1 MLQST
6 DIQSDFLVPNL
17 TIAILMV
24 SSNAILIHGIRK
36 LNKLQSISWRHSLAL
51 SINNTFYGT
60 IIVTRTTVLKLIN
73 DLKTYTVISLSSR
86 TLLFICGLYSFLL
99 MFLITVDR
107 YIHITRPMQ
116 YNLLMTPRKSKLLL
130 AILFAISFILTCI
143 IILGF
148 LFRLATVILPLISI
162 IAFACFMFLVILYY
176 RAYKTLERRTRQARF
191 QRRIRSNLRN
201 PSKAFSKAVLL
212 TISSMVVCCIP
223 FLFIKP
229 ISSYYP
235 KDRTIQ
241 IIEFIAD
248 DLVYANWVSNAFIM
262 IYLDRRLRN
271 YVKRTLTC
279 SRNRFALTTT
289 QITSRFA
296 GDEMKTS

>member
-1 MLQST
+1 MVQNKG
-6 DIQSDFLVPNL
+6 IQSDFLVPNL
-17 TIAILMV
+17 IIGVLMV

-51 SINNTFYGT
+51 SINNTCYGT
-60 IIVTRTTVLKLIN
+60 IIVTRSTSLQLIN
-73 DLKTYTVISLSSR
+73 DVKTYTAISLSSR
-86 TLLFICGLYSFLL
+86 TMLFICGLYSFLL

-130 AILFAISFILTCI
+130 GILFAASFILTCI

-148 LFRLATVILPLISI
+148 LFEVATVILPLIST
-162 IAFACFMFLVILYY
+162 IAFACFIFLVILYY
-176 RAYKTLERRTRQARF
+176 RAYKTLARRMRQAKF
-191 QRRIRSNLRN
+191 QRRIRSTLRN

-212 TISSMVVCCIP
+212 TISSMVVFCIP

-229 ISSYYP
+229 VASYYP

-248 DLVYANWVSNAFIM
+248 DLVYANWITNAFIM
-262 IYLDRRLRN
+262 IYLDRRIRN

-296 GDEMKTS
+296 VDEMKTS